1 MIGVRAG
8 LRTGLRGG
16 LAAGLG
22 ADPLTPT
29 AGGGAVGFTTK
40 DATSNIFV
48 PATASEFTSAG
59 FTAPNNLWLCQEPSG
74 NLVDTIGGK
83 TLTAAGT
90 PAYQQTIAG
99 WARKAVG
106 ATGAA
111 ANQTFVNATMAD
123 TSVTS
128 VAFLLYAL
136 INQPVSGGQRC
147 FHGAA
152 SGNAFESVAGSK
164 VIRLRN
170 GANAGNGT
178 LDHTTA
184 VHPIL
189 VVHDI
194 THSANV
200 IYSEIEKKS
209 ITFGAAA
216 GVTFQLQ
223 VGLAADTTSNT
234 QVLWMASW
242 NGAAAEFTD
251 TTAKALLQALAWTV
265 TGF

>member
-1 MIGVRAG
+1 MIGPRVGIVAG
-8 LRTGLRGG
+8 PRVGI
-16 LAAGLG
+16 AAGIS
-22 ADPLTPT
+22 ADHIAPP
-29 AGGGAVGFTTK
+29 AGNAGFTTK

-48 PATASEFTSAG
+48 PATAAEFTSAG
-59 FTAPNNLWLCQEPSG
+59 FAAPSSLWQCQEPSG

-83 TLTAAGT
+83 TLTASGS
-90 PAYQQTIAG
+90 PAYQQAVAS

-106 ATGAA
+106 ASGGAS
-111 ANQTFVNATMAD
+111 NQLFSNATMAD
-123 TSVTS
+123 VSVKS
-128 VAFLLYAL
+128 VAFLLYVL
-136 INQPVSGGQRC
+136 INQPVSSGQRC

-152 SGNAFESVAGSK
+152 SGNAFEGVAASK

-194 THSANV
+194 TNSVNV
-200 IYSEIEKKS
+200 IYSDIEKKS
-209 ITFGAAA
+209 ITYGVVA
-216 GVTFQLQ
+216 GTTFQLQ

-234 QVLWMASW
+234 QALWMASW
-242 NGAAAEFTD
+242 NGSSAEFTD
-251 TTAKALLQALAWTV
+251 ATAKALLQALGWTV